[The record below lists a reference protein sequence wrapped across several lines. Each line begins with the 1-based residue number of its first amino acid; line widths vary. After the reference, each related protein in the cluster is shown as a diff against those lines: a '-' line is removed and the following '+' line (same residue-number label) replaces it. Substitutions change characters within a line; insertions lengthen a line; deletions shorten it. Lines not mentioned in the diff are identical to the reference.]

1 MDLQDIKQTEIW
13 ELYEKGRNYH
23 RRVGIYTDTDRNYRM
38 YNGNQWEGAK
48 LGDVEPV
55 QKNFIKPIVKYKV
68 SVIHDNLYSV
78 VYSSQNYENRQFQ
91 QEAGRYC
98 DLLNGYISRL
108 WEKDKMDFKG
118 RRITKDA
125 AINDEGVMYVNFD
138 RENMTPVHEII
149 KKNDIYYGNENDDD
163 IQSQPYI
170 LIRKRMPV
178 SNAID
183 FALSEGMSKDKIS
196 LIIGDNDTF
205 EESGEAAKIE
215 IDDMATIVYKM
226 YKQNGT
232 VHYSIATRLVDIVDD
247 VDTGLSLY
255 PIAHFVWEEKEGS
268 ARGEGEVR
276 YLIPNQLEVNRTEVR
291 RVLTVKYQ
299 AYPQKIVDVNKVS
312 NPQALNTVGGTIR
325 TNGSATVDDVHK
337 IVGTIPPAQMSP
349 DVKQLQEDL
358 IQVTRE
364 LAGAGDTATGQVNP
378 ESASGRAILAVQQAS
393 QAPMTEQKESYK
405 NFIEDIARIDL
416 EYLIVYSEDGVNME
430 ETVTDPMSGEEY
442 VQMVN
447 VPQTVLE
454 QLKAVVKIDITPKG
468 VYDRFAMEQTME
480 NFLMNGFF
488 NPQRVAEFEAY
499 VKALPDD
506 CVAPKQ
512 DLLEGIENIKE
523 TQQRIAEINAQAQ
536 LIHQRAEQ
544 FLMEDPDGQASQ
556 IADAQMMMQQQMMQ
570 QQIPGEAEVIA
581 EEEAL
586 PEVEEKE
593 MFGNCFLNG
602 NGCFLYDQ
610 NI

>member
-23 RRVGIYTDTDRNYRM
+23 RRTGIYSDTDRNYRM

-68 SVIHDNLYSV
+68 SVIHDNLYAI
-78 VYSSQNYENRQFQ
+78 VYSSQNYENRAFQ
-91 QEAGRYC
+91 KEAERYC
-98 DLLNGYISRL
+98 DLLNNYASRL
-108 WEKDKMDFKG
+108 WETDKMDFKG

-125 AINDEGVMYVNFD
+125 AINDEGIIYVNYD
-138 RENMTPVHEII
+138 REKKTPVHEIV

-163 IQSQPYI
+163 IQAQPYI

-178 SNAID
+178 ANAIE
-183 FALSEGMSKDKIS
+183 FALSEGMSESQIPY
-196 LIIGDNDTF
+196 IVGDTDNH
-205 EESGEAAKIE
+205 EESGEAAKE
-215 IDDMATIVYKM
+215 ELDDMVTVVYKM

-232 VHYSIATRLVDIVDD
+232 VHYSVATRLVDIVKET
-247 VDTGLSLY
+247 DTGLSLY
-255 PIAHFVWEEKEGS
+255 PIAHFIWEEKEGS

-276 YLIPNQLEVNRTEVR
+276 YLIPNQIEVNRTEVR

-299 AYPQKIVDVNKVS
+299 AYPQKVVDVSKIS
-312 NPQALNTVGGTIR
+312 NPQALSTVGGTIR
-325 TNGSATVDDVHK
+325 TNGQPVDDVHK

-405 NFIEDIARIDL
+405 SFVEDLARIDL
-416 EYLIVYSEDGVNME
+416 EYLVVYSEDGIDME
-430 ETVTDPMSGEEY
+430 ETVTDPMTGEEY
-442 VQMVN
+442 IQMVK

-454 QLKAVVKIDITPKG
+454 QLKATVKIDITPKG

-506 CVAPKQ
+506 SVAPKQ
-512 DLLEGIENIKE
+512 SLLEGVENIKE
-523 TQQRIAEINAQAQ
+523 TQAKIAQINARAQ
-536 LIHQRAEQ
+536 LMQQRAQQ

-556 IADAQMMMQQQMMQ
+556 ISDAQRQLMMQ
-570 QQIPGEAEVIA
+570 QQIPGEAEIIA
-581 EEEAL
+581 EEESL
-586 PEVEEKE
+586 PEPEE
-593 MFGNCFLNG
+593 
-602 NGCFLYDQ
+602 
-610 NI
+610 

>member
-1 MDLQDIKQTEIW
+1 MDLQEIKETPIW
-13 ELYEKGRNYH
+13 SLYEKGRNYH
-23 RRVGIYTDTDRNYRM
+23 RRTGIYTDTDRNYRM
-38 YNGNQWEGAK
+38 YNGDQWGECK
-48 LGDVEPV
+48 LGGVENV
-55 QKNFIKPIVKYKV
+55 QKNFIKPIVKYKCA
-68 SVIHDNLYSV
+68 VIHDNLYSV
-78 VYSSQNYENRQFQ
+78 VYSSQNYENRVFQ
-91 QEAGRYC
+91 KEASRYC
-98 DLLNGYISRL
+98 ELLNGYISRL

-118 RRITKDA
+118 RRVTKDA
-125 AINDEGVMYVNFD
+125 AINDEGIIYVNYD
-138 RENMTPVHEII
+138 REKMTPVHEIV
-149 KKNDIYYGNENDDD
+149 KKNDIYYGNENDDE

-178 SNAID
+178 LNAIELATD
-183 FALSEGMSKDKIS
+183 EGMSDSKIPF
-196 LIIGDNDTF
+196 IIGDTDNF

-215 IDDMATIVYKM
+215 LDNMVTVVYKM

-232 VHYSIATRLVDIVDD
+232 VHYSIATRWVDIAED

-255 PIAHFVWEEKEGS
+255 PLAHFIWEEKEGS

-276 YLIPNQLEVNRTEVR
+276 YLIPNQIEVNRTEVR

-299 AYPQKIVDVNKVS
+299 AYPQKVVDLSKVA
-312 NPQALNTVGGTIR
+312 NPQALDTVGGTIK
-325 TNGSATVDDVHK
+325 TNGQPVDDVHK

-405 NFIEDIARIDL
+405 NFIEDIAKIDL

-430 ETVTDPMSGEEY
+430 ETVTDPMTGEEY

-454 QLKAVVKIDITPKG
+454 QLQATVKIDVTPKG
-468 VYDRFAMEQTME
+468 VYDRFAREQTME
-480 NFLMNGFF
+480 NFLINGFF

-506 CVAPKQ
+506 SVAPKQ
-512 DLLEGIENIKE
+512 DLLEGIENIKQ
-523 TQQRIAEINAQAQ
+523 TQMQIAQINAQAQ
-536 LIHQRAEQ
+536 LMQQRAQQ
-544 FLMEDPDGQASQ
+544 FLMEDPEGQASQ
-556 IADAQMMMQQQMMQ
+556 VAEAQMMAQQQM
-570 QQIPGEAEVIA
+570 PGEAELMA

-586 PEVEEKE
+586 PEPQE
-593 MFGNCFLNG
+593 
-602 NGCFLYDQ
+602 
-610 NI
+610 